1 MGVLHK
7 DPTGIWGKVKCF
19 CNYIRKSLSGNVV
32 RGLHHLISYAI
43 KHRESDVSDEM
54 CITTVL
60 LGIFAATVHVYIQ
73 SKLRELSERT
83 RQCSCNLPWVPRF
96 LSVKLLRRLGIN
108 LP

>member
-1 MGVLHK
+1 MGVLRK

-19 CNYIRKSLSGNVV
+19 CNYIRKSLSGN
-32 RGLHHLISYAI
+32 GGEGSHHLTSFAI
-43 KHRESDVSDEM
+43 KHRESDVRDEM
-54 CITTVL
+54 CITTAL

-73 SKLRELSERT
+73 SKLIKPSERM
-83 RQCSCNLPWVPRF
+83 RQCPCNLPWVPRF